1 MKARKCPRVLSLIL
15 SAVFLFSGCTAAP
28 AVPPAASSSRPAASS
43 SESAASAGSSAE
55 SSSGNSSGSS
65 SESSHEAV
73 SSSAVSSA
81 NAAFRPASSQA
92 AASTAPQPK
101 KTLQGTI
108 TALTSDAVTVTASGA
123 SYRFARSDRLVDP
136 AGASLR
142 TGRQITVTYRG
153 TLKASSGLQQVE
165 VLRFLVTPDPA
176 PSVPNTAESL
186 LKTLSL
192 EEKVAQMFIVRC
204 PQTGAADTIAQNQFG
219 GYVLFGRDFKNKTK
233 AQAVADIKSYQK
245 AAKVPLL
252 IAVDEEGGTVN
263 RVSLYKA
270 FRDTPFLSPQELF
283 AKGGLPLIKED
294 TREKS
299 TLLRSLGINL
309 NLAPVCDVSTN
320 PDDYIYRRT
329 FGQGAAQTA
338 EYIKT
343 VVSAMRENKMGAALK
358 HFPGYGSNADTHTGI
373 AVDDRPLS
381 QFRQSDFLP
390 FQSGINAGA
399 GVVLVSHNIVTAIEP
414 GRPASLSA
422 AAHRLL
428 REELG
433 FEGLIMTDDLS
444 MGAIRDYTGGEEAA
458 VLAVLAG
465 NDLLCCTDYKTQYA
479 AVLKAVKSGRISEAR
494 IDESALRI
502 LRYKFSAGLI
512 A

>member
-1 MKARKCPRVLSLIL
+1 MKTRKYPRILSLIL
-15 SAVFLFSGCTAAP
+15 SATFLLSGCTASRS
-28 AVPPAASSSRPAASS
+28 VPPLV
-43 SESAASAGSSAE
+43 
-55 SSSGNSSGSS
+55 SSSGPTVAS
-65 SESSHEAV
+65 SEAAASTVSSTASSTVSSNEAV
-73 SSSAVSSA
+73 SSTAVSSA
-81 NAAFRPASSQA
+81 YAASQLASSQVVS
-92 AASTAPQPK
+92 STAPKPK
-101 KTLQGTI
+101 MTLRGTI
-108 TALTSDAVTVTASGA
+108 TALTGEAVTVTDSNGA

-136 AGASLR
+136 AGAALQ
-142 TGRQITVTYRG
+142 TGRQVTVTYRG
-153 TLKASSGLQQVE
+153 ALKPSNGLQQVE
-165 VLRFLVTPDPA
+165 VLGLLVAPDPA
-176 PSVPNTAESL
+176 PSAPNTAEGL
-186 LKTLSL
+186 IKTLSL
-192 EEKVAQMFIVRC
+192 EEKIAQMFIVRC

-219 GYVLFGRDFKNKTK
+219 GYVLFARDFKNKTK
-233 AQAVADIKSYQK
+233 AQATADIKSYQK

-283 AKGGLPLIKED
+283 AAGGLPLIKED
-294 TREKS
+294 TREKC

-320 PDDYIYRRT
+320 PEDYIYRRT

-343 VVSAMRENKMGAALK
+343 VVSAMHENKMGAALK
-358 HFPGYGSNADTHTGI
+358 HFPGYGSNSDTHTGI
-373 AVDDRPLS
+373 AVDSRPLA

-390 FQSGINAGA
+390 FQSGIDAGA

-414 GRPASLSA
+414 NRPASLSS

-433 FEGLIMTDDLS
+433 FQGLIMTDDLS

-458 VLAVLAG
+458 VMAVLAG

-479 AVLKAVKSGRISEAR
+479 AVLKAVRDGRISEAR
-494 IDESALRI
+494 INESALRV

-512 A
+512 V